1 MSNGVVMAGVDQV
14 KASIHIN
21 PDRLL
26 LRLDQVHLLV
36 MGGASLVEYLINE
49 QDDLSCLVLLR
60 VTFTRVDSVCDSLE

>member
-1 MSNGVVMAGVDQV
+1 MSNGVVMARVHQV

-21 PDRLL
+21 PDWLL

-49 QDDLSCLVLLR
+49 PDYLSCLVLLR
-60 VTFTRVDSVCDSLE
+60 VPFTRVDSVSNSLE